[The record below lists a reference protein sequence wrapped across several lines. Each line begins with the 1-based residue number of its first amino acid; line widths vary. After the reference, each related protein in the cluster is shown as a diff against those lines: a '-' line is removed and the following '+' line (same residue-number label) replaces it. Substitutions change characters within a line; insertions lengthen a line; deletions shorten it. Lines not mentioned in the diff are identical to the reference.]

1 MKRMIRGAATLLLA
15 ALPLL
20 ASAQWPER
28 PIKIVVPFPAGN
40 SSDVSMR
47 LLGER
52 LSARLGQPVVIENRV
67 GAGGALGAG
76 LVAKAPPDGYT
87 LGMGSTGPMAIAKAL
102 RPDTVTYDAPRDF
115 AVVGGIA
122 WAHQLLTVRKDFPAS
137 TFAEF
142 VAHARKPGVRLNYA
156 TGGNGTTH
164 HLIISQLVNQTRIS
178 AEHVP
183 YKGSVEAITAVI
195 GGQVDFA
202 LTDLPPIRGPLAA
215 EQVRLL
221 GTASGARIPSLP
233 NVPTLREQGAK
244 DFDYPT
250 WILLIAP
257 KGVPEPIMEKLY
269 SAVEVVMKM
278 PDLRDRLLE
287 LGLAP
292 MDLPR
297 ARFSNFLYAEEAK
310 WSALVQSSG
319 AAASMR

>member
-1 MKRMIRGAATLLLA
+1 MKRFVCGAAALLLA
-15 ALPLL
+15 ALPML
-20 ASAQWPER
+20 ARADWPDR
-28 PIKIVVPFPAGN
+28 PIKIIVPFPAGN

-52 LSARLGQPVVIENRV
+52 LSSRLGQPVIVDNRV
-67 GAGGALGAG
+67 GVGGALGTG
-76 LVAKAPPDGYT
+76 VLAKAPADGYT

-115 AVVGGIA
+115 VVVGGIA
-122 WAHQLLTVRKDFPAS
+122 WAHQLLSVHKDFPAS
-137 TFAEF
+137 NFAEF
-142 VAHARKPGVRLNYA
+142 VAHARKPGVRLNYS

-164 HLIISQLVNQTRIS
+164 HLIISQLVNQAKLN

-195 GGQVDFA
+195 GGQVDFS
-202 LTDLPPIRGPLAA
+202 LTDLPPIRGALAA
-215 EQVRLL
+215 GQVKLL
-221 GTASGARIPSLP
+221 GTASGARVPSLP
-233 NVPTLREQGAK
+233 NLPTLREQGAK

-269 SAVEVVMKM
+269 SAVDAVMKM
-278 PDLRDRLLE
+278 PDMRDTLIG

-297 ARFSNFLYAEEAK
+297 ARLSGFLQAEEAK
-310 WSALVQSSG
+310 WSELVQVSG
-319 AAASMR
+319 AAASVR